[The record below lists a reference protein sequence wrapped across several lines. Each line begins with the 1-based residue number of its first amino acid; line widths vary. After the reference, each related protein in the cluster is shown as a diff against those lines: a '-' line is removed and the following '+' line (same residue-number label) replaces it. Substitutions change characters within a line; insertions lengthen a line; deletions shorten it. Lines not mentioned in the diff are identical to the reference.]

1 MGSNSTKFNYDPAAE
16 IRTHEMYNAQVK
28 VAIRTKKPYKG
39 IKDYTHFSKY
49 VEFPKGEIVDP
60 LHLIYE
66 GTFKSMI
73 QDWFDTKNNSSE
85 FYLGSVLNIAK
96 INELLPNVKFPSDYP
111 RSQREIQ
118 KFSYCTAN
126 EIKHF
131 MLNVAIYALE
141 TMLPPKYY
149 DHLCLYVTF
158 VRLLSQ
164 PKIANTDIE
173 NASELIN
180 EFVKQFSSL
189 YGKEKMTHNLH
200 LHLHLP
206 LQVFRFGGLDMLN
219 AFPLEGYFKIC
230 RLMFNGPRAICE
242 TIIENTAIKHLLVFS
257 DCFAI
262 ENPRLTSL
270 NDKLGSRRYV
280 DETYVVDPHLTPIE
294 NIPLN
299 EQLQIF
305 SQLNSQPTAII
316 MGSKSFIHGIG

>member
-1 MGSNSTKFNYDPAAE
+1 M
-16 IRTHEMYNAQVK
+16 AQVK
-28 VAIRTKKPYKG
+28 VALRTKRPYKG
-39 IKDYTHFSKY
+39 TKDFTYFSKY

-73 QDWFDTKNNSSE
+73 QDWFDSKHNSSQ
-85 FYLGSVLNIAK
+85 FYLGSVLNITK
-96 INELLPNVKFPSDYP
+96 INEILYKVKFPSDYP
-111 RSQREIQ
+111 RVQREIQ

-126 EIKHF
+126 ETKYF

-141 TMLPPKYY
+141 TLLPQKYF
-149 DHLCLYVTF
+149 DHLCLYVTY

-164 PKIANTDIE
+164 PKIVPADIE

-200 LHLHLP
+200 LHLP
-206 LQVFRFGGLDMLN
+206 LQVFQFGGLDMLN

-230 RLMFNGPRAICE
+230 RLMFNGSRAICE
-242 TIIENTAIKHLLVFS
+242 SIIENIAIKHLLVFS
-257 DCFAI
+257 DCFDI
-262 ENPRLTSL
+262 ENPRLSLL
-270 NDKLGSRRYV
+270 NDKLGYRRFV

-294 NIPLN
+294 NFPFS

-305 SQLNSQPTAII
+305 SQINSQPTAII
-316 MGSKSFIHGIG
+316 TGTKAYIHGIGLI